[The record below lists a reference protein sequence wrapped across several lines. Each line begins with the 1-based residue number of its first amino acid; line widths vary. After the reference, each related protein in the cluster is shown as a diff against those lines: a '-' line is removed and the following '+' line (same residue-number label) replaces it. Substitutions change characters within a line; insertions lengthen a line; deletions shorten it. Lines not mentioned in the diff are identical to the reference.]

1 MNNYRF
7 LSFKIFLY
15 FCIILKQI
23 SIKDFISLLSQ
34 IILQILYFDFVMI
47 RIYVNTYR
55 FLSFKIF
62 LYFCIILK
70 QILDQRFYF
79 LSQIILQILY
89 FDFVMI
95 NLRVDKNR
103 IQYLNFKYSISSCPF
118 WNYLSRFLLSFFF
131 FFFFSQFFPEQLEFH
146 IGETNMDILVS
157 MAAEEYALFWMFEM
171 KELRNIHNNWNSKHI
186 VCATVLT
193 ICPILQRG
201 KIAEEEFLEWD
212 SIDCEIIRG
221 IDTRWEIVRFQIGFR
236 RKERE
241 RERER
246 ERQVFYVRGWSRYLR
261 WSKRHKDGLIC
272 KWLHRCVVQE

>member
-131 FFFFSQFFPEQLEFH
+131 FFFFFTIFPWTTRIPYWRNEYGH
-146 IGETNMDILVS
+146 IGIDGSRRVC
-157 MAAEEYALFWMFEM
+157 
-171 KELRNIHNNWNSKHI
+171 I
-186 VCATVLT
+186 VLN
-193 ICPILQRG
+193 
-201 KIAEEEFLEWD
+201 
-212 SIDCEIIRG
+212 
-221 IDTRWEIVRFQIGFR
+221 VRD
-236 RKERE
+236 ERAPK
-241 RERER
+241 
-246 ERQVFYVRGWSRYLR
+246 YT
-261 WSKRHKDGLIC
+261 
-272 KWLHRCVVQE
+272 

>member
-1 MNNYRF
+1 MYN
-7 LSFKIFLY
+7 
-15 FCIILKQI
+15 
-23 SIKDFISLLSQ
+23 IKTDF
-34 IILQILYFDFVMI
+34 
-47 RIYVNTYR
+47 N
-55 FLSFKIF
+55 
-62 LYFCIILK
+62 
-70 QILDQRFYF
+70 QRFYF
-79 LSQIILQILY
+79 FTFTNY
-89 FDFVMI
+89 FTNTIF
-95 NLRVDKNR
+95 RFCYDKSTSWQEQN
-103 IQYLNFKYSISSCPF
+103 SISKFQIFNFELSILELPF
-118 WNYLSRFLLSFFF
+118 AISFIFFFF

-186 VCATVLT
+186 ACATVLT